1 MKNFGVAVAVTDGRP
16 VVRVVVLDDHATVPL
31 DLSVVEVVDVFEI
44 KSDQPDLATV
54 LGEASKAVGGRL
66 RSISPDRVVVRR
78 AETPARPSNT
88 EGPRKR
94 LLVEGAVVGA
104 AYQVLHEVVI
114 RSGRDCGAAYG
125 KKKDDMDADA
135 RSLVEPRYVE
145 AASAALSGFS

>member
-1 MKNFGVAVAVTDGRP
+1 M
-16 VVRVVVLDDHATVPL
+16 RVVVLDDHATVPL

-54 LGEASKAVGGRL
+54 LGEASKALAGRV

-78 AETPARPSNT
+78 AETPAKPSNT

-94 LLVEGAVVGA
+94 LLVEGSVVGA
-104 AYQVLHEVVI
+104 AYQVLHDVVI
-114 RSGRDCGAAYG
+114 RSGRDCGTAYG
-125 KKKDDMDADA
+125 KKKGDMDADA
-135 RSLVEPRYVE
+135 RSLVESRYVE